1 MEWFYKLW
9 MDLSWVDGFFFTL
22 WIVGIYWG
30 KKRLDY
36 HFARKTQ
43 HAWDKSVY
51 KVRLVEPVTVRKA
64 KYNE

>member
-1 MEWFYKLW
+1 MASLAVF
-9 MDLSWVDGFFFTL
+9 DTWVTLTWLAWITL

-51 KVRLVEPVTVRKA
+51 KVRLVEPVTVKKA
-64 KYNE
+64 KYHE

>member
-43 HAWDKSVY
+43 HAWDKTEY
-51 KVRLVEPVTVRKA
+51 KV
-64 KYNE
+64 